1 MGRRLETMSSAPTE
15 GLFGAAVAI
24 SAGAAFLLLPALI
37 NGFPFVFPDS
47 EDYLVFTPM
56 PYRSPYYGLFI
67 FFFHLNHFIWAPILV
82 QAVIASHLIWVLVR
96 IFAGR
101 TDFSYFLSIL
111 VLSLFSGLP
120 IFVWYIMADFFTPV
134 TLLVLYILC
143 FHWPDL
149 TKIERGYFLLLACV
163 AIAAHLT
170 HPPLALVVIAC
181 IIVFQ
186 ITRHVPPRLILIRTE
201 VASIP
206 IVLAILA
213 ILV

>member
-1 MGRRLETMSSAPTE
+1 MSLRLEKLSSVPTE
-15 GLFGAAVAI
+15 GLVGAVVAI

-101 TDFSYFLSIL
+101 ADFSYFFLP
-111 VLSLFSGLP
+111 LFSVSSSLP
-120 IFVWYIMADFFTPV
+120 KGN
-134 TLLVLYILC
+134 L
-143 FHWPDL
+143 
-149 TKIERGYFLLLACV
+149 
-163 AIAAHLT
+163 
-170 HPPLALVVIAC
+170 
-181 IIVFQ
+181 
-186 ITRHVPPRLILIRTE
+186 
-201 VASIP
+201 
-206 IVLAILA
+206 
-213 ILV
+213 